1 MYLSAVDRWSQY
13 LITEL
18 FPSETLDPKKLCVQ
32 QAWAT
37 EPPRGHYLAYK
48 IMAEQR
54 TMY

>member
-18 FPSETLDPKKLCVQ
+18 FPSETLDPKKLCS
-32 QAWAT
+32 T
-37 EPPRGHYLAYK
+37 SLSPPWGHYLAYK